1 MSRAGLYLLVGAA
14 CFGLAIV
21 ELVQPG
27 TILSPR
33 GDTGL
38 RIFGGIVALY
48 ALSVFRKRQRDR
60 AVEETP
66 EVELAEPTAVPGET
80 LADAL
85 RGFPGTEG
93 AWGQVF
99 STERRGLRAAATTVL
114 TRYEDTDE
122 EAARERVEDGS
133 WSDDPYAAGYLSTGD
148 GTPRS
153 LRDRF
158 DRLRSGNRYRSRLV
172 RRTVDA
178 LAGIANVSTEPREP
192 HGEGPDGELDGDT
205 LDDVE
210 STTVD
215 GPRPDGTTVGA
226 PRETNHLAGVSA
238 VALVCLGVGLVAL
251 EPGVLLASIVGVG
264 YAAYSRFAS
273 PGPAE
278 LVAERT
284 VSEAE
289 PEPGETVQVT
299 LTVTNEGG
307 RFRPDVRIV
316 DGVPERLAVIDG
328 SPRLGTALRPGES
341 VTLSYTVTVKRG
353 EHEFGPALALT
364 RNLAGTNEQEL
375 FLEAETTVRSI
386 LSPAPLS
393 VSVPLRKRATQHA
406 GRVGTDT
413 GGEGLEFHA
422 VREYQPGDA
431 MSRVDWNRRA
441 RTGELATLE
450 FRQERAV
457 RAVVVVDA
465 RPDAYVGHSPVAEHA
480 VDRSVDA
487 AYRVF
492 ARLLDDGHQ
501 AGLAT
506 FGRGDCWLAP
516 GASTNHRQRGRE
528 LLAANESLQSGHT
541 TGSPRTTRWIRRLRG
556 RLPENTQLI
565 VLSPLVDAGALRLV
579 RSFEARGHPVTVISP
594 DPTRTGT
601 ASHRLMA
608 VRRAVIVTVLR
619 QAGVPVIDWQPV
631 ESLDAAV
638 KKGTEAMR

>member
-1 MSRAGLYLLVGAA
+1 MNRAGLYLLVGAA

-38 RIFGGIVALY
+38 RIFGAVVALY

-60 AVEETP
+60 ALEETP
-66 EVELAEPTAVPGET
+66 EVELAEPTEVPGRT

-85 RGFPGTEG
+85 EGFPGTEG
-93 AWGQVF
+93 AWGQMF

-114 TRYEDTDE
+114 TRYEDADE
-122 EAARERVEDGS
+122 DAARDRIENGS
-133 WSDDPYAAGYLSTGD
+133 WSDDPDAAGYLSTD
-148 GTPRS
+148 GRTPRS

-158 DRLRSGNRYRSRLV
+158 DRLRSGDRYRRRLV

-178 LAGIANVSTEPREP
+178 LAEVANVSAEPREP
-192 HGEGPDGELDGDT
+192 HGDELDGDA

-210 STTVD
+210 STTID
-215 GPRPDGTTVGA
+215 GPRQDGTTAGA
-226 PRETNHLAGVSA
+226 RGTDHLAGVSA

-251 EPGVLLASIVGVG
+251 EPGVLLAGIVGVG

-299 LTVTNEGG
+299 LTVANEGG

-316 DGVPERLAVIDG
+316 DGVPERLAVTDG
-328 SPRLGTALRPGES
+328 SPRRGTALRPGES
-341 VTLSYTVTVKRG
+341 VTLSYAVTVKRG
-353 EHEFGPALALT
+353 EHEFGPALVLT

-375 FLEAETTVRSI
+375 LLEAETTVRSV

-431 MSRVDWNRRA
+431 MSRIDWNRRA

-457 RAVVVVDA
+457 RAAVVVDA
-465 RPDAYVGHSPVAEHA
+465 RPDAYVGHSPVAQHA

-487 AYRVF
+487 AYRIF

-501 AGLAT
+501 AGLAA

-516 GASTNHRQRGRE
+516 GASTTHRQRGRE
-528 LLAANESLQSGHT
+528 LLASSESLQSSHT
-541 TGSPRTTRWIRRLRG
+541 GTSPRTTRWIRKLRR

-565 VLSPLVDAGALRLV
+565 VLSPLVDAGALRLA
-579 RSFEARGHPVTVISP
+579 RSFEARGHPVTVVSP

-601 ASHRLMA
+601 TSHRLMA

-619 QAGVPVIDWQPV
+619 QAGIPVIDWGPT

-638 KKGTEAMR
+638 KKGSEALR